1 LSALAELKTISKT
14 LSVIIALTFLHDES
28 KIGIAAIGGVE
39 AVVKIMKTFPNCE
52 ILQLVACGALGNLA
66 SNSTGK
72 AKAIKCGGIEVL
84 LAAVNN
90 HLDSAKLCDYTC
102 CALFNIVSK
111 SKENTGL
118 LISLGGGAAVA
129 KVRSKWPGN
138 NNVQAPVRRLARL
151 LGSEMKSWD
160 GEEDRN

>member
-90 HLDSAKLCDYTC
+90 HLGSAKVCERVC
-102 CALFNIVSK
+102 WALMNIVMN
-111 SKENTGL
+111 SKENVGL
-118 LISLGGGAAVA
+118 LIILGGAAAVA
-129 KVRSKWPGN
+129 KVRSKWPDN
-138 NNVQAPVRRLARL
+138 DKVQKHVRRLSKMFGAHFIRWGIDEL
-151 LGSEMKSWD
+151 PL
-160 GEEDRN
+160 